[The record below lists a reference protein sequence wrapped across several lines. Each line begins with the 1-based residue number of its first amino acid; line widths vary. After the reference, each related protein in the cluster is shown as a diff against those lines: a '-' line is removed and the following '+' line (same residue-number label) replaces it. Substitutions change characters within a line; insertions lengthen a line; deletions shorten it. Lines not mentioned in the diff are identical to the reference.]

1 VYGSLLMKK
10 HNELGRRGRLR
21 RADELR
27 EERFRD
33 LVQRQS
39 RFVFRIAYAMLRN
52 VQDAEDVVQEVFLK
66 LFRNGAWEDMRDER
80 AFLSRTAWR
89 ISVDRLPER
98 SGRFSHE
105 DTEEEQVCERPN
117 PEQIVVHADAVMLV
131 HKLMDAMPEEL
142 RQPLALSAGDE
153 MSSKEIAAAMGIPEG
168 TVRTRLMRGREI
180 LREKLAAV
188 LDGRYAK

>member
-1 VYGSLLMKK
+1 M
-10 HNELGRRGRLR
+10 R

-33 LVQRQS
+33 LVHRQS

-66 LFRNGAWEDMRDER
+66 LFRNGAWEEVRDER
-80 AFLSRTAWR
+80 AFLARTAWR
-89 ISVDRLPER
+89 TSVDRLPER
-98 SGRFSHE
+98 SGRFAIE
-105 DTEEEQVCERPN
+105 DEAEEQACSRPG
-117 PEQIVVHADAVMLV
+117 PEQIAIGSDAVALM

-153 MSSKEIAAAMGIPEG
+153 LSSKEIAAVMGIPEG

-180 LREKLAAV
+180 LREKLATV
-188 LDGRYAK
+188 MDGRYAK

>member
-1 VYGSLLMKK
+1 M
-10 HNELGRRGRLR
+10 
-21 RADELR
+21 A
-27 EERFRD
+27 
-33 LVQRQS
+33 
-39 RFVFRIAYAMLRN
+39 
-52 VQDAEDVVQEVFLK
+52 
-66 LFRNGAWEDMRDER
+66 
-80 AFLSRTAWR
+80 
-89 ISVDRLPER
+89 
-98 SGRFSHE
+98 
-105 DTEEEQVCERPN
+105 
-117 PEQIVVHADAVMLV
+117 VHADALSLV